1 MANRVKNKQ
10 RKIYL
15 TEEKSAALD
24 VYLKTEG
31 LKLQDFLEKHI
42 DEVLAK
48 K

>member
-24 VYLKTEG
+24 AYLKSNG

-42 DEVLAK
+42 DEVLK
-48 K
+48 KK